1 MSDTNPTVPSTGTQG
16 DTQTWRPSPSGLSP
30 EYDSFVRQDA
40 GTPSF
45 SAPATASTVT
55 SPGVSDQTA
64 TGPIPGMTSPQ
75 HPVSP
80 VSRPARAADAVPVAP
95 VTQVSRRT
103 RRARL
108 RLSRIDPWSVMKTAF
123 LFAIAGG
130 IVFFVA
136 VWVIWGVI
144 GASGVFASV
153 NKAVTDLVS
162 SPSSPKEFRL
172 EDYIN
177 THKVLGFSAVVAAI
191 DVVIFT
197 ALATLASFLYNLAS
211 TVMGGLEV
219 TLAED

>member
-1 MSDTNPTVPSTGTQG
+1 MSDTNPTVPASGTQG

-40 GTPSF
+40 GTPGF
-45 SAPATASTVT
+45 TAPATASTVT
-55 SPGVSDQTA
+55 SPAVTS
-64 TGPIPGMTSPQ
+64 PITGMTSPQ

-80 VSRPARAADAVPVAP
+80 VSRPARAAEPVSSP